1 MIKLPNKKIVI
12 FQNKPGKH
20 PGFCVSCSGRLEFEC
35 LFAYCQ
41 GREKKQT
48 TTLIIKPAAAKQPEM
63 ALQRNM
69 KTPSRVGISR
79 RGVSRK
85 LSHRRKWRPSTRANG
100 QGRRDLCS
108 TGVLVLI
115 CLGSRQSRAIGSL
128 QPGDPASLCANSLKA
143 NTHPN
148 QTAKEMDTQALSV
161 PAESVFTSQWAACF
175 IREAG
180 NSPSRKSWMA
190 MLIHMLLQKPE
201 SSQSHDLSLFSWLSN
216 FVVLIAFLL

>member
-1 MIKLPNKKIVI
+1 MSLCLLPRK
-12 FQNKPGKH
+12 
-20 PGFCVSCSGRLEFEC
+20 
-35 LFAYCQ
+35 
-41 GREKKQT
+41 EKKQT
-48 TTLIIKPAAAKQPEM
+48 TTLIIKPAAAKQPET
-63 ALQRNM
+63 ALRRNM
-69 KTPSRVGISR
+69 KKTRSRVGIGC
-79 RGVSRK
+79 RGVCRK

-100 QGRRDLCS
+100 QGHRDLCS
-108 TGVLVLI
+108 TSVLALI

-148 QTAKEMDTQALSV
+148 QTTKEVDPQALSV
-161 PAESVFTSQWAACF
+161 PVESLFTSQWAARF

-190 MLIHMLLQKPE
+190 MLIHVLLQKPE